1 MEKPYI
7 YFKFL
12 GIHSFIS
19 TLVDSNTEHRL
30 FEEKHDDLF
39 AKHEGILNPGDSIR
53 TGILLKD
60 GHSVFFAELGIR
72 ITKSYNSYFVFIFD
86 HHPTVKDLD
95 TIVDDL
101 EALVNANL
109 ESLDLSEL
117 KDKMTSNLN
126 ATKDGHLIN

>member
-1 MEKPYI
+1 MQKPYI

-19 TLVDSNTEHRL
+19 TLVDSNTEHRIFDENHDEL
-30 FEEKHDDLF
+30 FK
-39 AKHEGILNPGDSIR
+39 KHEGIINPGDNIK

-60 GHSVFFAELGIR
+60 GHSVFFTELAIK
-72 ITKSYNSYFVFIFD
+72 ITKSYYSYFVFIFD
-86 HHPTVKDLD
+86 HHPTSADLD
-95 TIVDDL
+95 VIVDDL

-117 KDKMTSNLN
+117 KDRMTSTLN
-126 ATKDGHLIN
+126 STKDGHTIN

>member
-19 TLVDSNTEHRL
+19 TLVDSNTEHRI
-30 FEEKHDDLF
+30 FDESYEDLF
-39 AKHEGILNPGDSIR
+39 TRHEGILNQGDSMR

-60 GHSVFFAELGIR
+60 GHSVFFTELAIR

-86 HHPTVKDLD
+86 HHPTMSDLD
-95 TIVDDL
+95 IIVDDL

-117 KDKMTSNLN
+117 KEHITTNMN

>member
-1 MEKPYI
+1 MAKPYI

-19 TLVDSNTEHRL
+19 TLVDSNTEHTL
-30 FEEKHDDLF
+30 FDENYDELF
-39 AKHEGILNPGDSIR
+39 IRHEGILNQGDCMR

-60 GHSVFFAELGIR
+60 GHNVFFTELGIR

-86 HHPTVKDLD
+86 HHPTTADLD
-95 TIVDDL
+95 VIVDDL

-117 KDKMTSNLN
+117 KDHMTSNMN

>member
-1 MEKPYI
+1 MKKPYI

-19 TLVDSNTEHRL
+19 TLIDSNTEHRIFDESHDEL
-30 FEEKHDDLF
+30 FT
-39 AKHEGILNPGDSIR
+39 KHEGILNQGDSIK
-53 TGILLKD
+53 TGILLKE
-60 GHSVFFAELGIR
+60 GHSMFFTELGIR

-86 HHPTVKDLD
+86 HHPTDADLD
-95 TIVDDL
+95 IIIDDL

-117 KDKMTSNLN
+117 KDKMTSTMNS
-126 ATKDGHLIN
+126 TKDGHLIN